1 VRTDDLIGQL
11 TTELRPVRRLPSPL
25 FRAALWIG
33 FAVLIVAAFVV
44 VLGPRH
50 DLAERMHRP
59 HEVAQFAL
67 AVLTGVLAAI
77 AAFELSMPDRSGMWA
92 ALPLPA
98 ALAWGGTLGMGCMA
112 DMERM
117 GPEALEVGTSWGCFR
132 FIVLMGVPLALSM
145 LWMLRYA
152 GPIRP
157 VPVAVLGG
165 LAGAALSAAGLSL
178 FHHLDAA
185 LMVLIWHGGSTVLV
199 VLVFMLAGRRWRE
212 MEAARFT
219 AV

>member
-1 VRTDDLIGQL
+1 MRTEDLIGQL
-11 TTELRPVRRLPSPL
+11 ATELRPVRRLPSPCI
-25 FRAALWIG
+25 RAALWVG
-33 FAVLIVAAFVV
+33 FALLIVAAFVV

-67 AVLTGVLAAI
+67 SILTGVLAAI
-77 AAFELSMPDRSGMWA
+77 AAFELSLPDRSEMWTL
-92 ALPLPA
+92 LPLPA
-98 ALAWGGTLGMGCMA
+98 AIAWGGTLGMGCMA

-117 GPEALEVGTSWGCFR
+117 GPEALVVGTSWGCLQ
-132 FIVLMGVPLALSM
+132 FIVMLGVPLALSM
-145 LWMLRYA
+145 MWMLRYA

-157 VPVAVLGG
+157 VPVAALGG

-185 LMVLIWHGGSTVLV
+185 LMVLIWHGGSTLLV
-199 VLVFMLAGRRWRE
+199 VTVFMLAGRRWRE
-212 MEAARFT
+212 TTAARFT